1 MPLAEIPPRARACG
15 LNVWDER
22 YAAPGFLFGTE
33 PNVFL
38 KEQGTHLDPGA
49 TALAVAD
56 GEGRN
61 SVFLAEC
68 GLRVTAMD
76 ASEVAVG
83 KARALAA
90 ERGVSVDFHVAD
102 ILQWSWTPHAYDLV
116 VGIFIQFSPPGD
128 REAVFAGMK
137 RTLKPGGTL
146 LLHGYRPEQLEHGTG
161 GPPHPENMYTQ
172 ALLRD
177 AFGDME
183 ILRLASYD
191 RVVAEGQGHC
201 GMSALIDLVARKPP
215 RSD

>member
-1 MPLAEIPPRARACG
+1 MSA
-15 LNVWDER
+15 WDER

-38 KEQGTHLDPGA
+38 KEQRAHLDPDA

-102 ILQWSWTPHAYDLV
+102 ILEWSWTPHAYDLV
-116 VGIFIQFSPPGD
+116 VAIFIQFSPPGD

-137 RTLKPGGTL
+137 RTLKPGGIL
-146 LLHGYRPEQLEHGTG
+146 LLHGYRPEQIEHGTG
-161 GPPHPENMYTQ
+161 GPPHRENMYTE

-183 ILRLASYD
+183 ILRLASYE
-191 RVVAEGQGHC
+191 RVVAEGQGHS

-215 RSD
+215 RSGRGR